1 MKDKKF
7 AVLCGLGLVW
17 LLIFVAMLFGAKVN
31 PRVEQLITIL
41 CLGWFAFWSISWI
54 LTSSK
59 STQPPTKTDNA
70 KTQEKSGTE

>member
-31 PRVEQLITIL
+31 PRVEQLITVL
-41 CLGWFAFWSISWI
+41 CLGWFAFWTVSFIRN
-54 LTSSK
+54 K
-59 STQPPTKTDNA
+59 PTQPSTENDNGKTKEN
-70 KTQEKSGTE
+70 SGSE